1 MTALVALLPAY
12 RKLAQLQM
20 QVAYGYR
27 GEVVGG
33 VVAVLLRIFLLKVIW
48 TAVYAG
54 RPTLEG
60 QSLPGVITFLTL
72 ANLQIFLMRPMIV
85 WYLQRRIHEG
95 LIGLDLVRPVPF
107 LGQILSQQIGA
118 TLGNV
123 PFVLAALPLAVVV
136 GGLAPPA
143 SPTAGLAY
151 VASLVL
157 AYAIATLIGL
167 LMGLAAF
174 WTVQTVGVDVIYNFA
189 AQFFG
194 GALVPLAFFP
204 SLLRTIADW
213 LPFQATVFIPASIYT
228 GSIASLPDI
237 GRAIAVQVFWV
248 IALAILAVL
257 VWRRARR
264 IVTVYGG

>member
-1 MTALVALLPAY
+1 MSALVATLPAY
-12 RKLAQLQM
+12 RKLAHLQM
-20 QVAYGYR
+20 QVAYAYR
-27 GEVVGG
+27 GEVVAGLL
-33 VVAVLLRIFLLKVIW
+33 VVLLRIYLLKVIW
-48 TAVYAG
+48 TAVYAD
-54 RPTLEG
+54 RQVLEG
-60 QSLPGVITFLTL
+60 QSLSGVITFLTL
-72 ANLQIFLMRPMIV
+72 ANLQIFVMRPMIV

-95 LIGLDLVRPVPF
+95 LIGLDLVRPIPF
-107 LGQILSQQIGA
+107 LGQIVAQQVGA

-123 PFVLAALPLAVVV
+123 PFVVAAIPLAIIV

-143 SPTAGLAY
+143 SPAAAAAY
-151 VASLVL
+151 VVSLGL

-174 WTVQTVGVDVIYNFA
+174 WTVQTVGVHVIYDFA

-204 SLLRTIADW
+204 SLLRTIADL

-228 GSIASLPDI
+228 GSIAGPADVA
-237 GRAIAVQVFWV
+237 RALALQLFWV
-248 IALAILAVL
+248 VALSVLALL

-264 IVTVYGG
+264 IVTVYRG